1 MSDAQALECDRQ
13 LNQLA
18 FQRAVTGMAF
28 ITADGLFVSV
38 NPSFA
43 LLFGYEPAE
52 LAGAHVQILSGTAEV
67 SVAALSPNWLHAY
80 TLEESLE
87 KRLSNRRGATL
98 WAKVTVTEHELDG
111 EMPGQ
116 PLYLMQVQDITE
128 HRRAQLAEASLRT
141 SEQMYRAITEHC
153 TDIIS
158 KHSLDG
164 LYRYV
169 SPSVRMLLGYEQ
181 EELLGTN
188 LYEYFHPHDL
198 VLMNSAVD
206 ELASQNALKL
216 PPYRMRNKN
225 GDYVWLETHLRVID
239 AENEEGRE
247 FVCVSRDI
255 TDRQNTENQLRK
267 TNALLQKISSI
278 DALTGVANRRS
289 FDENYAKEWR
299 HGLRF
304 STPLSVIL
312 LDIDYFK
319 KFNDNYGHHE
329 GDTCLKQV
337 AEALKRAAKRPG
349 DLIARYGGEE
359 FVIVLPITDER
370 GAAYVAEQLRQEV
383 ELLHMPHP
391 SSDVS
396 SFVTASLGHATIV
409 PTRDLSP
416 RELLVRADRALYQ
429 AKQEGRNRSRAF
441 AGGVSDDQTAQP

>member
-1 MSDAQALECDRQ
+1 MSDAQALDGDRH

-18 FQRAVTGMAF
+18 FQRAVSGMAF
-28 ITADGLFVSV
+28 ISADGIFVSV
-38 NPSFA
+38 NPSFSS
-43 LLFGYEPAE
+43 LLGYEPDE
-52 LAGAHVQILSGTAEV
+52 LIGVHVQVLNERPEV
-67 SVAALSPNWLHAY
+67 SVASVSPSWLAYY
-80 TLEESLE
+80 TLETPSEM
-87 KRLSNRRGATL
+87 RLSDRNGSTV
-98 WAKVTVTEHELDG
+98 WAKVSVSAHELAG
-111 EMPGQ
+111 EKPGSL
-116 PLYLMQVQDITE
+116 LYLMQLQDITE
-128 HRRAQLAEASLRT
+128 RKRAQLAEASLRM

-164 LYRYV
+164 LYLYV
-169 SPSVRMLLGYEQ
+169 SPSVQTMLGYEQ
-181 EELLGTN
+181 EELVGTSI
-188 LYEYFHPHDL
+188 YDYFHPHDL
-198 VLMNSAVD
+198 QLMNTAVD
-206 ELASQNALKL
+206 ELESRTALKL
-216 PPYRMRNKN
+216 PPYRMRNKE
-225 GDYVWLETHLRVID
+225 GDYIWLETHLRVIEAAD
-239 AENEEGRE
+239 EHGRE

-255 TDRQNTENQLRK
+255 TDRKNTENQLRK

-304 STPLSVIL
+304 STPLSIIL

-319 KFNDNYGHHE
+319 RFNDNYGHHE
-329 GDTCLKQV
+329 GDICLKQV

-383 ELLHMPHP
+383 ELLQMPHP

-396 SFVTASLGHATIV
+396 SFVTASLGHSTII
-409 PTRDLSP
+409 PTRDLPP

-441 AGGVSDDQTAQP
+441 GHG